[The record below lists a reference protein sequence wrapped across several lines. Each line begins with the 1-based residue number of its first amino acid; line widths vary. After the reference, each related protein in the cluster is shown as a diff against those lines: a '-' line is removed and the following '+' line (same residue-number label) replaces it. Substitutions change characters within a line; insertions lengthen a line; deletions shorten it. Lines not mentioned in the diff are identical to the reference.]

1 MACVAWVISSG
12 CTTGAIAPGEDDARV
27 EDPGALSPAGDP
39 LPTEDA
45 SPAPTAEDAS
55 VLDTNVSPPTT
66 DGGTASDSQP
76 TAVDAPPPDTA
87 KPDTANPDTAKPD
100 TAKPDTAVADTA
112 VPDTAAPDTAVAD
125 TGSSVDSGVVSS
137 AWRKANLTYYT
148 SYPDPGSEECIK
160 YSGCEWAGQFAALSS
175 KMPESWVAA
184 NNIASVHS
192 KDFATYK
199 LKTLRLRQGDKQ
211 IDVKVYDEC
220 ADSDC
225 SGCCTANS
233 KSTGFLIDL
242 ESYTAARFGTNSGIV
257 EWVCLD
263 C

>member
-1 MACVAWVISSG
+1 MACAAWVLSSG
-12 CTTGAIAPGEDDARV
+12 CVTGSIDPAQNDARV
-27 EDPGALSPAGDP
+27 EDPGALAPAGDP

-45 SPAPTAEDAS
+45 SPAPAPTADDAG
-55 VLDTNVSPPTT
+55 VLDTGAATPDTT
-66 DGGTASDSQP
+66 SAPDSTPASS
-76 TAVDAPPPDTA
+76 DAGPLDTTTPDTA
-87 KPDTANPDTAKPD
+87 TKPDTATATDTATAPD

-112 VPDTAAPDTAVAD
+112 APDTGTSA
-125 TGSSVDSGVVSS
+125 DSGVVSS

-160 YSGCEWAGQFAALSS
+160 YSGCTWAGQFAALPS

-192 KDFATYK
+192 KDFAAYK